1 MGSLRTPL
9 LGTLRGGMEL
19 RLRALQTPLIGKPG
33 QEPAREA
40 KQHEGDPYGW
50 ISAWAVV
57 SAASLAALNAAAAVG
72 PAEYSVGAQ
81 TRLVVATQVFF
92 YLYGYL
98 DTFLSGDLRW
108 TSAHISAILDHDR
121 RALFG
126 ALVAL
131 FAGPAVVSLEAS
143 RPTPYWSCRVLLA
156 GCVGFGILLTCLIRE
171 SGWFAG
177 HAFAGCLGF
186 GSSFALIVICAL
198 NHADSGCTVLVTGL
212 LFLVTVATGLLQG
225 GKLAGLCHFP
235 SWGLGLG
242 EGLIVLCWGAAIS
255 QLADA

>member
-1 MGSLRTPL
+1 MIA
-9 LGTLRGGMEL
+9 MEL
-19 RLRALQTPLIGKPG
+19 RLRALQAPLLRKLGE
-33 QEPAREA
+33 EPARAA
-40 KQHEGDPYGW
+40 KQLEGDPFGW
-50 ISAWAVV
+50 VSAWALV
-57 SAASLAALNAAAAVG
+57 SAASLVAFSAAAAMG

-81 TRLVVATQVFF
+81 TTLVVVTQAFF

-108 TSAHISAILDHDR
+108 TNAHISAILDHDR
-121 RALFG
+121 RAVFG

-131 FAGPAVVSLEAS
+131 FVGPAVVSLEAS

-186 GSSFALIVICAL
+186 GSSFALIIICAL
-198 NHADSGCTVLVTGL
+198 NHVDSGWTVVVTGL
-212 LFLVTVATGLLQG
+212 LSLVTVATGLLQG
-225 GKLAGLCHFP
+225 GKLIGLLHFP

-255 QLADA
+255 HLAYA

>member
-1 MGSLRTPL
+1 PPSSLPPPSPH
-9 LGTLRGGMEL
+9 L
-19 RLRALQTPLIGKPG
+19 RLLRL
-33 QEPAREA
+33 
-40 KQHEGDPYGW
+40 
-50 ISAWAVV
+50 
-57 SAASLAALNAAAAVG
+57 G
-72 PAEYSVGAQ
+72 PAERGTAGSVGDQ
-81 TRLVVATQVFF
+81 TRLVLMTQAFF
-92 YLYGYL
+92 YVYGGL
-98 DTFLSGDLRW
+98 PRHLPQRRPAVDERAPLGTHFS
-108 TSAHISAILDHDR
+108 ILDHDR
-121 RALFG
+121 RALLG
-126 ALVAL
+126 TLLAL

-143 RPTPYWSCRVLLA
+143 RPAPYWSCRVLLA

-198 NHADSGCTVLVTGL
+198 NHADSGCAVLVTGL
-212 LFLVTVATGLLQG
+212 LSLVTVATGLLQG

-255 QLADA
+255 QLAHA

>member
-1 MGSLRTPL
+1 MLIGSLRD
-9 LGTLRGGMEL
+9 GMGP
-19 RLRALQTPLIGKPG
+19 RLRALQKPLVGKPG
-33 QEPAREA
+33 QEPARGA
-40 KQHEGDPYGW
+40 RQHEGDPYGW
-50 ISAWAVV
+50 ISPLALV
-57 SAASLAALNAAAAVG
+57 SGASLAALSAAAALG
-72 PAEYSVGAQ
+72 PAEYSVGDQ
-81 TRLVVATQVFF
+81 TRLVLMTQAFF
-92 YLYGYL
+92 YVYGYL

-108 TSAHISAILDHDR
+108 TSAHLSAILDHDR
-121 RALFG
+121 RALLG
-126 ALVAL
+126 TLLAL

-143 RPTPYWSCRVLLA
+143 RPAPYWSCRVLLA

-198 NHADSGCTVLVTGL
+198 NHADSGCAVLVTGL
-212 LFLVTVATGLLQG
+212 LSLVTVATGLLQG

-255 QLADA
+255 QLAHA